1 MAKMNKVH
9 ERAWEMAKKANGPAI
24 WTATDMVYSHIA
36 GIVLG
41 VCLMFVASLAVAS
54 PIVFNFSSPS
64 FSGVGQSSHYL
75 TIENLETSRKQAII
89 DKAEAEERRLE
100 NELKNSAIEVFRRN
114 LETLFYSTLATQ
126 IIDNLFGTKDDQ
138 QNDGE
143 TTIDGYKVVWTST
156 DDEDDA
162 VGVTVKITDAAGN
175 TIYSYGF
182 PYKETEN
189 E

>member
-1 MAKMNKVH
+1 MIEKRIRILFGIAL
-9 ERAWEMAKKANGPAI
+9 AI
-24 WTATDMVYSHIA
+24 
-36 GIVLG
+36 L
-41 VCLMFVASLAVAS
+41 LVALLLSKDVFSS
-54 PIVFNFSSPS
+54 PIVFTFNSPS

-75 TIENLETSRKQAII
+75 TIENLEKSRKDAII
-89 DKAEAEERRLE
+89 AKAEAEERRLE
-100 NELKNSAIEVFRRN
+100 NELKNTAIEIFRKN

-126 IIDNLFGTKDDQ
+126 IIDNVFGTKDDQ

-162 VGVTVKITDAAGN
+162 AGVTVKITDAAGN

>member
-1 MAKMNKVH
+1 MINRRNKIWIGV
-9 ERAWEMAKKANGPAI
+9 AVVAVWAI
-24 WTATDMVYSHIA
+24 VWAFLRSDPVE
-36 GIVLG
+36 
-41 VCLMFVASLAVAS
+41 AS
-54 PIVFNFSSPS
+54 PIVFTFNSPS

-75 TIENLETSRKQAII
+75 TVENLEKSRKDAII
-89 DKAEAEERRLE
+89 AKAEAEERRLE
-100 NELKNSAIEVFRRN
+100 NQLKNTAIEIFRKN

-126 IIDNLFGTKDDQ
+126 IIDNVFGTKDDQ

-162 VGVTVKITDAAGN
+162 AGVTLKITDAAGN
-175 TIYSYGF
+175 VIHSYGF
-182 PYKETEN
+182 PYKETVN

>member
-1 MAKMNKVH
+1 MISGRNKI
-9 ERAWEMAKKANGPAI
+9 MIGIAI
-24 WTATDMVYSHIA
+24 VAVWA
-36 GIVLG
+36 IVWAFLRSDP
-41 VCLMFVASLAVAS
+41 VEAS
-54 PIVFNFSSPS
+54 PLVFTFNSPS

-75 TIENLETSRKQAII
+75 TVENLEKSRKDAII
-89 DKAEAEERRLE
+89 AKAEAEERRLE
-100 NELKNSAIEVFRRN
+100 NELKNTAIEIFRKN

-126 IIDNLFGTKDDQ
+126 IIDNVFGTKDDQ

-162 VGVTVKITDAAGN
+162 AGVTVKITDAAGN

-182 PYKETEN
+182 PYKETDN

>member
-1 MAKMNKVH
+1 MI
-9 ERAWEMAKKANGPAI
+9 G
-24 WTATDMVYSHIA
+24 
-36 GIVLG
+36 
-41 VCLMFVASLAVAS
+41 LAVIAAWAIVWAFLRSDPVEAS
-54 PIVFNFSSPS
+54 PLVFTFNSPS
-64 FSGVGQSSHYL
+64 FSGIGQSSHYL
-75 TIENLETSRKQAII
+75 TVENLEKSRKDAII
-89 DKAEAEERRLE
+89 AKAEAEERRLE
-100 NELKNSAIEVFRRN
+100 NELKNTAIEIFRKN
-114 LETLFYSTLATQ
+114 LESLFYSTLATQ
-126 IIDNLFGTKDDQ
+126 IIDNVFGTKDDQ

>member
-1 MAKMNKVH
+1 MINKRNKILIGV
-9 ERAWEMAKKANGPAI
+9 AVVVVWAI
-24 WTATDMVYSHIA
+24 VWAFMRSDPVE
-36 GIVLG
+36 
-41 VCLMFVASLAVAS
+41 AS
-54 PIVFNFSSPS
+54 PIVFTFNSPS

-75 TIENLETSRKQAII
+75 TIENLEKSRRDAII
-89 DKAEAEERRLE
+89 AKAEAEERRLE
-100 NELKNSAIEVFRRN
+100 NELKNTAIEIFRKN
-114 LETLFYSTLATQ
+114 LESLFYSTLATQ
-126 IIDNLFGTKDDQ
+126 IIDNVFGTKDDQ

-143 TTIDGYKVVWTST
+143 TTIDGYKVVWTSR